1 MVATNPAAPPS
12 PQREP
17 NERKELLKHS
27 FASHTE
33 TAVWQRLERSL
44 HLESICMATTVLA
57 SIGDQGVLNSRLSA
71 ELSEVWIDRDL
82 SWLDFNERVLAVALD
97 DRTPLLER
105 AKFLA
110 IFTSNLDEFFMKRMA
125 VLRQGQTEEQCARY
139 LQAREKL
146 LPLLQRQA
154 ACYRESL
161 IPGLAEHGV
170 LLRRW
175 DDLSEAQR
183 GEAGAWFDDR
193 VSPALTPLV
202 IDPEHPFPFLSNLS
216 TSLTF
221 RLHDPDRN
229 EHMVARMKIP
239 AGLKQWVP
247 LTAGLDP
254 GQKLLVPLYEIIR
267 GNIAKLYGGMTVS
280 GLTLVRIT
288 RDAEVDLGEGSAAE
302 IRALVREQI
311 RQRRYEPV
319 VRLEFG
325 PSADPEIREMLRE
338 RFELSAADVYDLD
351 EEVDYTTLFE
361 IASLPS
367 SELRDEPW
375 TPLAPAF
382 EGSIF
387 SAMQSADI
395 LVHHPY
401 ESFDATVEHFI
412 SVAADDPDTVAI
424 KMTAYR
430 VGDDTPF
437 VKSLIRAAENGK
449 QVACVMEIKA
459 RFDEERNLHWA
470 AELERVGAHVTFG
483 VSGLK
488 THAKT
493 ALVVRK
499 ESGGLRSY
507 VHIGTGNYHVK
518 TARLYADLGLLTC
531 DPRLTRDV
539 VNLFHYLTGHAHA
552 PACTALLVAP
562 STMRPR
568 LLELIH
574 REIGNRREGKPAR
587 IVAKMNQLE
596 DPEMIEALCEASAA
610 GVPVD
615 LIVRGFCCLRPG
627 VPGRTENIRVRSIV
641 GRFLE
646 HSRIFHFANGC
657 DQPAQG
663 EFFIGSADW
672 MYRNLSKRIEVVT
685 PVMAPAAKARL
696 WEILDISLRDRRQA
710 WTLNANGCYERLTA
724 EKDGDRPEAIG
735 MQQTLMLLAI
745 ERQGS

>member
-1 MVATNPAAPPS
+1 
-12 PQREP
+12 
-17 NERKELLKHS
+17 
-27 FASHTE
+27 
-33 TAVWQRLERSL
+33 
-44 HLESICMATTVLA
+44 MATSVLA
-57 SIGDQGVLNSRLSA
+57 SIGDSGVLNSPLTA
-71 ELSEVWIDRDL
+71 ELSEVWLDRDL
-82 SWLDFNERVLAVALD
+82 SWLDFNERVLAEALD
-97 DRTPLLER
+97 ERTPLLER

-125 VLRQGQTEEQCARY
+125 VLRQAHSDEQSALFKQLR
-139 LQAREKL
+139 LKL
-146 LPLLQRQA
+146 LPMLRQQA
-154 ACYRESL
+154 DCYRRSI
-161 IPGLAEHGV
+161 IPGLANHGI

-175 DDLSEAQR
+175 DELTQAQR
-183 GEAGAWFDDR
+183 DEAGDYFDNN
-193 VSPALTPLV
+193 VSAALTPLV

-221 RLHDPDRN
+221 RLHDPDRD
-229 EHMVARMKIP
+229 EQMVARMKVP
-239 AGLKQWVP
+239 STLRQWVP
-247 LTAGLDP
+247 LAAEVQAG
-254 GQKLLVPLYEIIR
+254 QRLLVPLHEVIR
-267 GNIAKLYGGMTVS
+267 GNIEKLYGGMSISGMTV
-280 GLTLVRIT
+280 VRIT
-288 RDAEVDLGEGSAAE
+288 RDAEVELEDDSAAE
-302 IRALVREQI
+302 LRALVQEQV

-325 PSADPEIREMLRE
+325 PGADAVISEMLRV
-338 RFELSAADVYDLD
+338 RFQLSPADVYELD

-361 IASLPS
+361 IAGLPVP
-367 SELRDEPW
+367 ELRDAPW
-375 TPLAPAF
+375 TPLVPPSLA
-382 EGSIF
+382 EGTIF
-387 SAMQSADI
+387 TAIQTGDL

-430 VGDDTPF
+430 IGDDTPF
-437 VKSLIRAAENGK
+437 VKSLIRAAEHGK

-470 AELERVGAHVTFG
+470 AELERVGAHVAFG

-531 DPRLTRDV
+531 DPQLTRDV

-552 PACTALLVAP
+552 PACAALLVAP

-568 LLELIH
+568 LLDLIE
-574 REIGNRREGKPAR
+574 REIANRKAGKPAR

-596 DPEMIEALCEASAA
+596 DPEMIQALCEASQA
-610 GVPVD
+610 GVPID
-615 LIVRGFCCLRPG
+615 LIIRGFCCLRPG
-627 VPGRTENIRVRSIV
+627 VPGRTETIRVRSII

-646 HSRIFHFANGC
+646 HSRIFHFANGHKKPV
-657 DQPAQG
+657 DG
-663 EFFIGSADW
+663 EFLIGSADW
-672 MYRNLSKRIEVVT
+672 MHRNLSKRIEVVT
-685 PVMAPAAKARL
+685 PVPAPAAKKKL
-696 WEILDISLRDRRQA
+696 WEVLDICLRDRRQA
-710 WTLNANGCYERLTA
+710 WTLNAEGSYRQERPQADGNG
-724 EKDGDRPEAIG
+724 PETVG
-735 MQQTLMLLAI
+735 THQTLMRLAH
-745 ERQGS
+745 ERMGE